1 MKSAKRNSR
10 WNTTVKVDE
19 RGYNRSIKRNYSL
32 LPLGLSNSIIN
43 DRLIGRTSIIFGLVS
58 NGYWLWIN
66 VDKTTKKSDFWSFI
80 MQLKK
85 FFNSLQLN
93 NRGAFKLLIDKAS
106 IYISKEFRLIWG
118 YNNFK
123 INTIPTYSLNLAPV
137 ELVLE
142 SRKWYIIGQ
151 STLGKIDFQNWS
163 GKVNVMNI
171 FTRFFFIYREL

>member
-10 WNTTVKVDE
+10 WNTTVNVDE

-58 NGYWLWIN
+58 NCFWLWIN

-85 FFNSLQLN
+85 FLIHCSLIIEEHSNYWLTKQAYIFQKNSDLFEAITIL
-93 NRGAFKLLIDKAS
+93 RS
-106 IYISKEFRLIWG
+106 ILYQHIL
-118 YNNFK
+118 
-123 INTIPTYSLNLAPV
+123 
-137 ELVLE
+137 
-142 SRKWYIIGQ
+142 
-151 STLGKIDFQNWS
+151 
-163 GKVNVMNI
+163 
-171 FTRFFFIYREL
+171 